1 MMGSYAQK
9 DLNTVL
15 ESELLGERLF
25 ATAAAFSL
33 SSDKRRKWQTLE
45 VLEVQTKQRVLDYLQ
60 HSQQKA
66 RSRKHIALEATI
78 SGIALA
84 VLPWKLSMH
93 LVEQGTQSFLNT
105 FERLQ
110 AQSQQHPQD
119 TDFFDFVVA
128 HEKAIQQFAQQE
140 KAGEKHHTL
149 AQVHALLR

>member
-1 MMGSYAQK
+1 MAKYAQK
-9 DLNTVL
+9 DLNTIL

-33 SSDKRRKWQTLE
+33 SSEKRRKWQTLE
-45 VLEVQTKQRVLDYLQ
+45 VLEVQTKQRLLDYLQ
-60 HSQQKA
+60 HTQQTA

-84 VLPWKLSMH
+84 LLPWKLSMH
-93 LVEQGTQSFLNT
+93 LMEQGTQSFLET

-110 AQSQQHPQD
+110 AQSQQHPLD
-119 TDFFDFVVA
+119 NEFFDFVVA
-128 HEKAIQQFAQQE
+128 HEKAIQQFAQRE

-149 AQVHALLR
+149 AQVHALLS

>member
-1 MMGSYAQK
+1 MGSYAQK

-15 ESELLGERLF
+15 ESELLGQRLF

-45 VLEVQTKQRVLDYLQ
+45 VLETQTKQRLLDYLQ

-66 RSRKHIALEATI
+66 RARRHIPLEAAI

-84 VLPWKLSMH
+84 LLPWKLSMH

-128 HEKAIQQFAQQE
+128 HEKAIQQFARRE

-149 AQVHALLR
+149 AAVHALLR